1 MLDFEESFRNLV
13 YVNQTIVNSKILRR
27 LNNIV
32 LSDIRF
38 QNAPGGSE
46 HHHNYKYGLVIHVNE
61 VMNNVFSMTDNV
73 PPDEL
78 ITAVI
83 WHDYMKIKDYEMDG
97 EKILKTPYRKLINHV
112 AGSALD
118 FHLQAHGEIPDEQL
132 ERIEHLLLSH
142 HGRRE
147 WGSPVEPQTAEAYI
161 LHTADMMSAHG
172 CNL

>member
-1 MLDFEESFRNLV
+1 MEEALRNLLCI
-13 YVNQTIVNSKILRR
+13 NHTIIDDPILRR

-32 LSDIRF
+32 LSDIHF

-46 HHHNYKYGLVIHVNE
+46 HHHNYRCGLIIHVNE
-61 VMNNVFSMTDNV
+61 VMNNVFQMTNNK
-73 PPDEL
+73 PSDEL

-97 EKILKTPYRKLINHV
+97 EKILKTPYRKLVNHV